1 MYVLTYLFWS
11 AFSLGVLLSYFF
23 NICDYNIILVW
34 NDSSSE
40 LQRLELQYFLVKG
53 QIGLTSMHCVR
64 TKLVLVEG
72 IFQKYLK
79 NRAVCLEVW
88 GCVGVRW
95 AIS

>member
-1 MYVLTYLFWS
+1 
-11 AFSLGVLLSYFF
+11 
-23 NICDYNIILVW
+23 
-34 NDSSSE
+34 
-40 LQRLELQYFLVKG
+40 
-53 QIGLTSMHCVR
+53 MHCVR